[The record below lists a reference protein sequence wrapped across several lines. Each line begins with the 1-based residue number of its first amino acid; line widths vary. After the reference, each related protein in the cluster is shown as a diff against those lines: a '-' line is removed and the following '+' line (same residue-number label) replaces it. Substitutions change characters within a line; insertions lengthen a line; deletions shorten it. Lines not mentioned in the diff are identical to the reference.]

1 MAQQFSQADI
11 DAALAE
17 AKRQI
22 ADHWGWFLA
31 LGIFLVLAG
40 AAAIL
45 FPLLSTI
52 ATKIMLGWIFLISGI
67 LMLIHAF
74 SIKQWGGFLMGLLLG
89 VLYVVAGGWLAFFP
103 FTGIITLTL
112 LLAAMFLVEGVLEA
126 VMAFRVKPHE
136 GWGWMLFSGIV
147 AIAVGLMIAYQ
158 LPSSA
163 AWAIGLLAGINL
175 LSTGISFIVL
185 ALAGRR
191 GAQAVPAAA

>member
-11 DAALAE
+11 NAALAE

-67 LMLIHAF
+67 LLLIHAF

-136 GWGWMLFSGIV
+136 GWGWMLSSGIV